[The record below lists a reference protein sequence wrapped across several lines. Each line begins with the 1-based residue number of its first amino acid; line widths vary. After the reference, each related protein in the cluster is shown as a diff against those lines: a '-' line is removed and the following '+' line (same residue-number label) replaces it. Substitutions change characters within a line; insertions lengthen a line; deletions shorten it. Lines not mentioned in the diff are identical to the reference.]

1 MGISAIPIKIFTQF
15 LNFSKK
21 ILTFLMKISDI
32 QLANKILNNKIVPV
46 VITITDFTFYY
57 TEILIKILWNCYEI
71 RHINQWTK
79 FENLHIFILYYSK
92 LNFTKVNH
100 TQGTTTSSTIGA
112 GQTEQSY
119 VEILA

>member
-57 TEILIKILWNCYEI
+57 TEILIKIL
-71 RHINQWTK
+71 
-79 FENLHIFILYYSK
+79 
-92 LNFTKVNH
+92 
-100 TQGTTTSSTIGA
+100 
-112 GQTEQSY
+112 
-119 VEILA
+119 